1 MKGFVEKYK
10 KRLSSMKQPL
20 FSKNKQFRRN
30 FSMIYFEKF
39 LRIKSAANLHSFRI
53 HYYLSFG
60 EKTKSHFHRQIA
72 LKMAP
77 KNNYD
82 KGK

>member
-1 MKGFVEKYK
+1 
-10 KRLSSMKQPL
+10 
-20 FSKNKQFRRN
+20 
-30 FSMIYFEKF
+30 MIYFEKF